1 MWPASNDSPV
11 RCLFGRSSEGS
22 VVPRLSDLEPDGRRS
37 WPLEASR
44 PPWLALGVA
53 VRSGAGLVRGQGG
66 TWGGFD
72 ECRRRGRAI
81 NNSPAEKALGPSQRA
96 ERTRFYADDKAR
108 SIRQWE
114 ISWSDRMPMGEKM
127 TSLAQCSHAEIEIKR
142 DEGRRRSGRWWALSG
157 AGEGGQEACRDN

>member
-1 MWPASNDSPV
+1 MLIWEIE
-11 RCLFGRSSEGS
+11 RRS
-22 VVPRLSDLEPDGRRS
+22 VVPRLSDLEPGGRRT

-44 PPWLALGVA
+44 PPWFALGVA
-53 VRSGAGLVRGQGG
+53 VQSGPWPRGQGG

-96 ERTRFYADDKAR
+96 ERTRFYPEDSAG

-114 ISWSDRMPMGEKM
+114 ISWSDTMPMGENM
-127 TSLAQCSHAEIEIKR
+127 TSPVQCDHAQIELKR
-142 DEGRRRSGRWWALSG
+142 DEGRRRSG
-157 AGEGGQEACRDN
+157 

>member
-1 MWPASNDSPV
+1 MLIWEIDQP
-11 RCLFGRSSEGS
+11 S
-22 VVPRLSDLEPDGRRS
+22 VVPRLSDLEP
-37 WPLEASR
+37 ASV
-44 PPWLALGVA
+44 LALGGFEAA
-53 VRSGAGLVRGQGG
+53 VVRAGSRGTAESWPRGQGG

-96 ERTRFYADDKAR
+96 ERTRFYPDDKAR

-127 TSLAQCSHAEIEIKR
+127 TSLVQCDHAEIELKR
-142 DEGRRRSGRWWALSG
+142 DEGRRRSGQRWVLEV
-157 AGEGGQEACRDN
+157 AGERG